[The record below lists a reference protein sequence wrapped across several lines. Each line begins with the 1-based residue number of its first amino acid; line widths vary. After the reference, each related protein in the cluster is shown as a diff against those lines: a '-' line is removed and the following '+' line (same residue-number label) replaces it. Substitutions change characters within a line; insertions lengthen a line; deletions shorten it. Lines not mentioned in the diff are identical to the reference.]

1 MANAFNADNALA
13 TEPESFVVGDFVQ
26 WKRTDLGADYPNT
39 DYTASYVSRDATGGS
54 HEFTVI
60 GTSSGSDY
68 LFTILGA
75 SSSGFSA
82 GHHHWHL
89 EIKRNS
95 DNERIVLE
103 SGHWDIEI
111 DVDVNGVDPRSHA
124 EIMVQKIES
133 VLQGKADS
141 DVSNYSIQ
149 GRSLTKMSYDELMNA
164 RKQYKS
170 ELRSEKAKEMI
181 KRGKGSSATIKVTF

>member
-75 SSSGFSA
+75 SSSGSSV

-89 EIKRNS
+89 
-95 DNERIVLE
+95 L
-103 SGHWDIEI
+103 
-111 DVDVNGVDPRSHA
+111 VNQDANHH
-124 EIMVQKIES
+124 
-133 VLQGKADS
+133 
-141 DVSNYSIQ
+141 
-149 GRSLTKMSYDELMNA
+149 LM
-164 RKQYKS
+164 RMTHHRLS
-170 ELRSEKAKEMI
+170 
-181 KRGKGSSATIKVTF
+181 